1 MEGRR
6 QGGREKE
13 PAAAQEE
20 GGADKKGVEMA
31 GWGVMVEEMCLTS
44 DLSTRPGQNNGSLSA
59 IVAAAQRRFLLA
71 LTLAKLIEQDERQ
84 EVQEGEGL
92 LG

>member
-1 MEGRR
+1 
-6 QGGREKE
+6 
-13 PAAAQEE
+13 
-20 GGADKKGVEMA
+20 MA